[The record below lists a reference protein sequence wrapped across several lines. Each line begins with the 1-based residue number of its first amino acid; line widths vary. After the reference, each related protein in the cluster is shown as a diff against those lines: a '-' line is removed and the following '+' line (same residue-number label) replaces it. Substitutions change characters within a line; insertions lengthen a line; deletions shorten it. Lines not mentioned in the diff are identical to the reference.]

1 MFILLINW
9 SIRTFFLAIIFHFLN
24 LIIIFHFDDF
34 SGAASNVLVAELS
47 LERSFFTTQMSK
59 WMELR
64 RLKKRFR
71 NIKSE
76 ILKRLKNSEFSQRHA
91 MSRNLD
97 VSISLPWDYFQSLF
111 EMRYTG
117 RFKLFIWTLESLSAL
132 FR

>member
-1 MFILLINW
+1 M
-9 SIRTFFLAIIFHFLN
+9 
-24 LIIIFHFDDF
+24 
-34 SGAASNVLVAELS
+34 LVAGLS

-97 VSISLPWDYFQSLF
+97 VSISLPWDYF
-111 EMRYTG
+111 
-117 RFKLFIWTLESLSAL
+117 
-132 FR
+132 